1 MSDELSAAN
10 AQMSSEQEL
19 ATTAAVGAEEM
30 ASSACPSSSK
40 ICHRRTDSAVPAA
53 ASEAAEGGVPD
64 AEKTPSS
71 RMASATSQAQ
81 LQCDPPGVE
90 GQNTATCSPS
100 GSPQKSDS
108 SPATV
113 VAPDDVSLP
122 AASPDPSASDPGAK
136 AENERVLRA
145 LRQDALG
152 VLQSLAVVKRK
163 LLAASSAPAEPSSS
177 AGDGTPALK
186 DPVSPE
192 HGQDDDSTS
201 TAMDSGT
208 SRSSGAGHTLH
219 GDGGTRVPQ
228 PEEQKFVSIAVQQE
242 GQKLS

>member
-1 MSDELSAAN
+1 MNPNSRHLMIRDFCRRSEEQDLRQPELRDMSDELNAAN

-19 ATTAAVGAEEM
+19 ATTAAVGAEET

-64 AEKTPSS
+64 AENTPSS

-113 VAPDDVSLP
+113 VATDDVSLP

-163 LLAASSAPAEPSSS
+163 LLWPWSVRIHSSRNC
-177 AGDGTPALK
+177 L
-186 DPVSPE
+186 
-192 HGQDDDSTS
+192 
-201 TAMDSGT
+201 
-208 SRSSGAGHTLH
+208 L
-219 GDGGTRVPQ
+219 
-228 PEEQKFVSIAVQQE
+228 
-242 GQKLS
+242 